1 MVAFFELGGRQPCV
15 FFQFFMSVVPLV
27 ITSLALVK
35 PSSRL
40 AMSTVGG
47 GVRPIVVVGSINAD
61 VYLEVPRVP
70 APGETLIATA
80 DPRVFPGGKGANQA
94 AAAARLAG
102 SCRLVGQVGLDA
114 FGDEM
119 LGHAQ
124 ACGIDTSLVARHPS
138 ASTGQ
143 AYILLQARG
152 ENSIIVIGGANQL
165 WPEAQ
170 PLSVAATESISLA
183 SCVLLQREVPERVNI
198 AAAAA
203 ARTAGVAV
211 VLDVGGADGEV
222 SPELLALCTCVSPNE
237 TELARLTGMPT
248 NDEDQVLTAAKALID
263 RGVAEVVVKL
273 GARGCMRIGSD
284 GAEPLWQEAFP
295 VAEVVDTTGAGDC
308 FTAAYSVACAEGLAA
323 AAALRFATAAA
334 SLSVQSQGAMTSMP
348 ARAAV
353 DELLAGAR

>member
-1 MVAFFELGGRQPCV
+1 MLNALSMSALTLVIGSIAPGSSLSMSALGG
-15 FFQFFMSVVPLV
+15 
-27 ITSLALVK
+27 A
-35 PSSRL
+35 
-40 AMSTVGG
+40 
-47 GVRPIVVVGSINAD
+47 RPIVVVGSINAD
-61 VYLEVPRVP
+61 IYLEVPRVP

-102 SCRLVGQVGLDA
+102 GCRLVGQVGQLDT

-119 LGHAQ
+119 LAHAQ
-124 ACGIDTSLVARHPS
+124 ACGVDTSLVARHPS

-143 AYILLQARG
+143 AYILLQPRG

-170 PLSVAATESISLA
+170 PLSVAASEAISLA
-183 SCVLLQREVPERVNI
+183 SCLLLQREIPERVNV

-203 ARTAGVAV
+203 ARAAGVAV

-222 SPELLALCTCVSPNE
+222 APELLALCTCVSPNE
-237 TELARLTGMPT
+237 TELARMTGLPT
-248 NDEDQVLTAAKALID
+248 DDEDQVLTAARALVD
-263 RGVAEVVVKL
+263 RGVAECVVKL
-273 GARGCMRIGSD
+273 GARGCMRVGSD

-295 VAEVVDTTGAGDC
+295 VAEVIDTTGAGDC
-308 FTAAYSVACAEGLAA
+308 FTAAYSVACAEGLGA

-353 DELLAGAR
+353 DELLAGAH